1 MEAIADSLANQH
13 PATLVNSVN
22 HHTPRDDSTDSAA
35 IMDNILFSSTILAE
49 ILRDDDGYAVMLWR
63 ASAKTPTA
71 DNLTDI
77 ATVLASTEELD
88 EKTLERSIALIG
100 VNAISHQGYFDNR
113 MWTSTLTM
121 MADYG
126 AIAPGVAHLLS
137 GNQGLPT
144 APVLGDIARRGAES
158 LGRLPE
164 TN

>member
-77 ATVLASTEELD
+77 ATVLASTEGLD
-88 EKTLERSIALIG
+88 RKTLERSIALIG
-100 VNAISHQGYFDNR
+100 VNAISHQGYCDNR
-113 MWTSTLTM
+113 LWTSTLTL
-121 MADYG
+121 MADCG
-126 AIAPGVAHLLS
+126 ATAPDVARLLS
-137 GNQGLPT
+137 DNQGHPT
-144 APVLGDIARRGAES
+144 APVLGDIARRGAEA
-158 LGRLPE
+158 LERLPE

>member
-1 MEAIADSLANQH
+1 MEAIANSLAGQH
-13 PATLVNSVN
+13 PAALVNSVN
-22 HHTPRDDSTDSAA
+22 HHTPRDDSDDSAIA
-35 IMDNILFSSTILAE
+35 DNILFSSTILAE

-77 ATVLASTEELD
+77 ATVLASTEGID
-88 EKTLERSIALIG
+88 RKTLERSIALIG

-113 MWTSTLTM
+113 MWISTLTL

-126 AIAPGVAHLLS
+126 AIAPGVARLLS

-158 LGRLPE
+158 LGRLPK
-164 TN
+164 N